1 MKSHGPPAPS
11 DHATESDGS
20 TGSTRWTA
28 QIPRTAQIPGAAQ
41 TGPALTTGDPTH
53 AEPPGQK
60 EPAKTPPR
68 RRWAVRRVP
77 AVVAASLILLGAGA
91 LLFEAVWVHTGHHAT
106 AWWTTLTDEFAT
118 RPVNDVW
125 ILTGAAVAA
134 ALGLCLIVLALTPGL
149 RRQLT
154 LRVPANGHRRTSA
167 VLDRKGAALLL
178 RDTAMRVPGVSS
190 ARVRV
195 HRRRV
200 TVRVDARFGDTTD
213 IKDELSEAV
222 GRAEHD
228 QLALAHSPR
237 LAVHVRRNAA

>member
-1 MKSHGPPAPS
+1 MIMKSHGPPASS

-20 TGSTRWTA
+20 TGSTRWTS
-28 QIPRTAQIPGAAQ
+28 QIPGAAP
-41 TGPALTTGDPTH
+41 TGSALTTGDRAH

-60 EPAKTPPR
+60 EPAKAPPR
-68 RRWAVRRVP
+68 HWAVRRVP

-125 ILTGAAVAA
+125 VLTGAAIAA
-134 ALGLCLIVLALTPGL
+134 ALGLWLIVLALTPGL

-154 LRVPANGHRRTSA
+154 LRVPANGHGRNSA

-200 TVRVDARFGDTTD
+200 SVRADARFGDTTD
-213 IKDELSEAV
+213 IKDELTEAV